1 MSLGTGTTLGPYE
14 ILAPRC
20 TRPNLHQTPLPAG
33 ATEERGVH
41 YAEVFP
47 SPGIRPWATCL
58 CTRPA
63 FCSGGVSPSQRL
75 RLRCGKATMRSD
87 LGTPMES
94 IGLQQSETSP
104 LQARAAQ
111 SGLARGSNG

>member
-75 RLRCGKATMRSD
+75 RLPCGKATMRT
-87 LGTPMES
+87 LRFAQG
-94 IGLQQSETSP
+94 QASP

>member
-75 RLRCGKATMRSD
+75 RLPRGKATMRT
-87 LGTPMES
+87 LRFA
-94 IGLQQSETSP
+94 QAQASP